1 MSIVKQ
7 QIEQEASQL
16 ALQLYNL
23 NLERT
28 KIEDRLKELVISQ
41 SAIGVLEREQTEAME
56 PTKEE

>member
-28 KIEDRLKELVISQ
+28 KIEDRLKELAVSQ
-41 SAIGVLEREQTEAME
+41 SAIGALEREQIEALE
-56 PTKEE
+56 QSKEE